1 MMQSDILSVQQEF
14 VSKALEGQLKD
25 QVSMT
30 NYTTLLEQGKG
41 AYYQGEKF
49 DGSIVLGRKD
59 PTTRPKLCRAL
70 FRR

>member
-1 MMQSDILSVQQEF
+1 MQSDILSVQQEF
-14 VSKALEGQLKD
+14 VSKALEGQLKN

-49 DGSIVLGRKD
+49 ERIYRI
-59 PTTRPKLCRAL
+59 R
-70 FRR
+70 